1 MERMILAL
9 LFLFISTANAAQD
22 IPTLGISSPVYA
34 NAITNAEKA
43 LFEQTGAN
51 SAYHL
56 LQDYTFGTSRSFL
69 EKAGLGKEVG
79 IIFFS
84 YKIYRD
90 KAVSLPLFGSTRI
103 TLHPTEFSI
112 NIRF

>member
-1 MERMILAL
+1 M
-9 LFLFISTANAAQD
+9 STANAAQD
-22 IPTLGISSPVYA
+22 IPTLGVSSPVYS
-34 NAITNAEKA
+34 NAVQSAEKA
-43 LFEQTGAN
+43 LFVQTGAN

-69 EKAGLGKEVG
+69 DKAGLGNEAAVM
-79 IIFFS
+79 FFG

-90 KAVSLPLFGSTRI
+90 RSITVPVFGQTRI
-103 TLHPTEFSI
+103 TLHPAEFSI